1 MSGEDRDVDL
11 NVPRMTLDKP
21 AASTQVV
28 QTRPDAT
35 SFDES
40 GVSYDRATL
49 YIAGVPKNAKEG
61 QIRELFVGYGQI
73 KNVTLFPNPREYFFA
88 RFAASNS

>member
-11 NVPRMTLDKP
+11 SVPGMTFDKP

-28 QTRPDAT
+28 QTQPDAT

-49 YIAGVPKNAKEG
+49 YIAGVPKDAKED

-73 KNVTLFPNPREYFFA
+73 KNVTLFPNPREYSLAKFE
-88 RFAASNS
+88 ASNS